1 MPARSAISLLPE
13 DIRRELDKKLLQ
25 NAFSSYTELA
35 SWLREQGFEISRS
48 TLHRYGQ
55 KFEQQLSNLKTVA
68 EQIKAIGE
76 VTHDDENLMGDA
88 LTRLAQEKL
97 FRVLVEME
105 QVEDVSFPA
114 LVRAIADLNRSSVTV
129 KKYQSEVRQKAKV
142 AAEEVEK
149 TVQRE
154 GLSPETAAAIRA
166 QILGIVE

>member
-1 MPARSAISLLPE
+1 MP
-13 DIRRELDKKLLQ
+13 
-25 NAFSSYTELA
+25 
-35 SWLREQGFEISRS
+35 
-48 TLHRYGQ
+48 
-55 KFEQQLSNLKTVA
+55 SNLKTVA

-76 VTHDDENLMGDA
+76 VAHDDENLMGDA

-97 FRVLVEME
+97 FRVLVEMD

-149 TVQRE
+149 KVRSE
-154 GLSPETAAAIRA
+154 GLSTETAAAIRA
-166 QILGIVE
+166 QILGIAE